1 LFRDFGL
8 TPWHASSIRKCD
20 DNGGNVMFNRILVPL
35 DGSPLA
41 ERALPHAEEFARIFG
56 STIILL
62 QVLDPTS
69 FHENA
74 NPVDP
79 LSWQIRKTEADIY
92 MNGVVS
98 RLRTALKETAVDII
112 GSQKRDKDERKVL
125 VEYSIR
131 EGKTAESI
139 VNFAHSENV
148 DLVILCTHGSG
159 GLSRWN
165 ISSVT
170 QKVINLVYLPVL
182 IVRAYDQPDIENS
195 NIQYCRILIPIDSSR
210 RAECV
215 FAAGIALAQGE
226 TLLEHAGE
234 DFLSGNEFPL
244 LKPIG
249 IPPESVIKEPKL
261 ILAAVISPPEIPIPA
276 PYPIEI
282 RKLSDELL
290 HVSHEIVLAYL
301 SEIKL
306 RLPVESVTRVI
317 ERNNISAAI
326 LDLANTE
333 NIDLIL
339 MCAHGYTGETTRPY
353 GNVTRNIIDHGT
365 TAILIIQDVP
375 LSQVR
380 PTAAAIAA
388 QESGKR

>member
-1 LFRDFGL
+1 
-8 TPWHASSIRKCD
+8 
-20 DNGGNVMFNRILVPL
+20 MFNRILVPL

-69 FHENA
+69 FHENP

-92 MNGVVS
+92 MNNIAS
-98 RLRTALKETAVDII
+98 RLRKELKETVVDIL
-112 GSQKRDKDERKVL
+112 SAQKREKDEKKIL

-139 VNFAHSENV
+139 VNFAHSENI
-148 DLVILCTHGSG
+148 DMVILCTHGAG

-182 IVRAYDQPDIENS
+182 IIRAYHQPEMENA
-195 NIQYCRILIPIDSSR
+195 NVRYCRILIPMDSSR

-234 DFLSGNEFPL
+234 DFLSGTEFPL
-244 LKPIG
+244 LKPV
-249 IPPESVIKEPKL
+249 IPPAEIVNKEPKL
-261 ILAAVISPPEIPIPA
+261 IFTAVISPPEIPIPA
-276 PYPIEI
+276 PYPVEI
-282 RKLSDELL
+282 SKLSDKLL
-290 HVSHEIVLAYL
+290 LVSHEIVLTYL

-306 RLPVESVTRVI
+306 RLPVESETRVI
-317 ERNNISAAI
+317 ESNNIASAI
-326 LDLANTE
+326 QNLADSE

-375 LSQVR
+375 ISQVR

-388 QESGKR
+388 QKSGRR

>member
-1 LFRDFGL
+1 
-8 TPWHASSIRKCD
+8 
-20 DNGGNVMFNRILVPL
+20 MFNRILVPL
-35 DGSPLA
+35 DGSSLA

-69 FHENA
+69 FHENP

-92 MNGVVS
+92 MNNIAS
-98 RLRTALKETAVDII
+98 RLRKELQETVIDII
-112 GSQKRDKDERKVL
+112 SAQKRETDEKKIL

-139 VNFAHSENV
+139 VNFAQSENI
-148 DLVILCTHGSG
+148 DMLILSTHGSG

-165 ISSVT
+165 ISSIT

-182 IVRAYDQPDIENS
+182 IVRAYNQPEIENAS
-195 NIQYCRILIPIDSSR
+195 IRYCRILIPMDSSR

-215 FAAGIALAQGE
+215 FAAGIALVQGE

-234 DFLSGNEFPL
+234 DFLSGTELPL
-244 LKPIG
+244 LKPVV
-249 IPPESVIKEPKL
+249 PPTETINKEPIL

-276 PYPIEI
+276 PYPVEI
-282 RKLSDELL
+282 SRLSDKLL
-290 HVSHEIVLAYL
+290 HVSREIVSTYL
-301 SEIKL
+301 SEVKL
-306 RLPVESVTRVI
+306 RLPVESETRVI
-317 ERNNISAAI
+317 ESNNISSAI
-326 LDLANTE
+326 QNLANNE

-339 MCAHGYTGETTRPY
+339 MCAHGYTGETTRPF

-365 TAILIIQDVP
+365 TSILIIQDVP

-388 QESGKR
+388 QKSGRR

>member
-1 LFRDFGL
+1 
-8 TPWHASSIRKCD
+8 
-20 DNGGNVMFNRILVPL
+20 MFNRILVPL
-35 DGSPLA
+35 DGSSLA

-69 FHENA
+69 FHENP

-92 MNGVVS
+92 MNNIAS
-98 RLRTALKETAVDII
+98 RLRKELQETVIDII
-112 GSQKRDKDERKVL
+112 SAQKREKDEKKIL

-139 VNFAHSENV
+139 VNFAHSENI
-148 DLVILCTHGSG
+148 DMLILSTHGSG

-165 ISSVT
+165 ISSIT

-182 IVRAYDQPDIENS
+182 IVRAYNQPEIENAS
-195 NIQYCRILIPIDSSR
+195 IRYCRILIPMDSSR

-234 DFLSGNEFPL
+234 DFLSGTEFPL
-244 LKPIG
+244 LKPV
-249 IPPESVIKEPKL
+249 IPLEEKVYKEPKL

-276 PYPIEI
+276 PYPAEI
-282 RKLSDELL
+282 SKLSDKLL
-290 HVSHEIVLAYL
+290 HVSHEMVLAYL

-306 RLPVESVTRVI
+306 RLPVESETRVI
-317 ERNNISAAI
+317 ESNNISSAI
-326 LDLANTE
+326 QNLAISE

-375 LSQVR
+375 LSQVDQLLLR
-380 PTAAAIAA
+380 LQLKNPENDKNA
-388 QESGKR
+388 RR